1 MELFNG
7 LKYIFEILKKKD
19 FYSFIFLIFILIL
32 TSILD
37 VVGIASIIPFIYSI
51 VNTETLLDNN
61 LLNYFYHLFDFSDI
75 NRFQIFIFL
84 SFSCLII
91 FSILFR
97 SISVYIQYRFALLKE
112 YSISKRLLKNYINQ
126 DYLWFT
132 NQNSSKLIKNLISEV
147 STVVNTGIVH
157 YTNAISQSFIIIG
170 IVVLLLFVNFKVS
183 FFSSIFLVTA
193 YLITLKF
200 FGSYLKNYGI
210 KRFDYNENRF
220 FILDQI
226 FNTIREIKIFNLS
239 NNYSNNFNSENLKYV
254 KTNLISSVIAV
265 IPKYLFELI
274 VFFILLFFVFVIV
287 DKNYNFIEFIPL
299 ISLYLF
305 ACYRLMPA
313 FQSLY
318 NSLSKLKFADKSIKS
333 LHKEIIKSNKNDVF
347 ETKYISK
354 EGVHFRQNIS
364 FEKVKFKYPSSDKE
378 NIKNIS
384 VEFIKG
390 SKNGIAGDTGS
401 GKTTFLNLLIGL
413 FKPSEGEILI
423 DGKVL
428 NTSNLNSFREIIG
441 YAAQNTILIDDSIA
455 ANIAL
460 SDKYKEINYEKLKEA
475 SDKAEILEFIIKDLP
490 SGFDTRVGQDGIKLS
505 GGQRQRIGIARA
517 LYNNPDIIFFDEA
530 TNALDKLTEM
540 KVFKNILEKKDITLF
555 CISHDVN
562 LFKNFDSIIVFE
574 NGQIRSKGNYEQLI
588 NRDKLFKTKNS

>member
-1 MELFNG
+1 M
-7 LKYIFEILKKKD
+7 
-19 FYSFIFLIFILIL
+19 
-32 TSILD
+32 
-37 VVGIASIIPFIYSI
+37 
-51 VNTETLLDNN
+51 
-61 LLNYFYHLFDFSDI
+61 
-75 NRFQIFIFL
+75 
-84 SFSCLII
+84 
-91 FSILFR
+91 
-97 SISVYIQYRFALLKE
+97 
-112 YSISKRLLKNYINQ
+112 
-126 DYLWFT
+126 
-132 NQNSSKLIKNLISEV
+132 
-147 STVVNTGIVH
+147 
-157 YTNAISQSFIIIG
+157 
-170 IVVLLLFVNFKVS
+170 S

-333 LHKEIIKSNKNDVF
+333 LHKEIIKTNKNDVF
-347 ETKYISK
+347 ETKNISK

-401 GKTTFLNLLIGL
+401 GKTTFLNLLMVCL
-413 FKPSEGEILI
+413 NLAREILI

-428 NTSNLNSFREIIG
+428 NTSILNSFREIIG
-441 YAAQNTILIDDSIA
+441 YTAQNTILIDDSIA

-460 SDKYKEINYEKLKEA
+460 SDKYKEINMKNLKKLLIKL
-475 SDKAEILEFIIKDLP
+475 ILEFIIRLTLGTILSR
-490 SGFDTRVGQDGIKLS
+490 SGW
-505 GGQRQRIGIARA
+505 
-517 LYNNPDIIFFDEA
+517 N
-530 TNALDKLTEM
+530 
-540 KVFKNILEKKDITLF
+540 
-555 CISHDVN
+555 
-562 LFKNFDSIIVFE
+562 
-574 NGQIRSKGNYEQLI
+574 
-588 NRDKLFKTKNS
+588 